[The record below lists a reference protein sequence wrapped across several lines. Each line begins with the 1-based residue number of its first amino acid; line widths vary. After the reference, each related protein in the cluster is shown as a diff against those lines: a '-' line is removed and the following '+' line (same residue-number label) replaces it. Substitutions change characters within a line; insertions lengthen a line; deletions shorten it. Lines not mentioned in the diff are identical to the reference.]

1 MELYRIL
8 NAMLTRL
15 HISSFVGF
23 TILVWLLA
31 LWAQGMPVLD
41 ASFLKPFGL
50 VVSITMLVVFVFNKY
65 CWAWKVFRGW
75 YVKRPDLRGTWKAEL
90 QSSWTNPETSQ
101 PVPPITAYA
110 VIRQTLTSMSLRLFT
125 KESKSVLIA
134 HSIEIQEADDLCKL
148 VGVYRNEPN
157 IELQGVRSE
166 IHYGAFSLEIHGE
179 PVAELEGHYWTDR
192 GTKGRMRICEK
203 RGIYALT
210 YSDAAAFFNP

>member
-1 MELYRIL
+1 
-8 NAMLTRL
+8 MLTRL
-15 HISSFVGF
+15 HISTFIGF
-23 TILVWLLA
+23 TILVWLTA
-31 LWAQGMPVLD
+31 LWVQGMPVLD

-50 VVSITMLVVFVFNKY
+50 VVSITMAVVIAFNKY

-75 YVKRPDLRGTWKAEL
+75 YVKRPDLRGTWKVEL
-90 QSSWTNPETSQ
+90 HSSWINPETKEA
-101 PVPPITAYA
+101 VPPIAAYA

-134 HSIEIQEADDLCKL
+134 HSIEIQEADDLYKL

-179 PVAELEGHYWTDR
+179 PVVELEGHYWTDR
-192 GTKGRMRICEK
+192 GTKGRMQLMTKVKKCVSTFQEAK
-203 RGIYALT
+203 DLMG
-210 YSDAAAFFNP
+210 